1 MAMGRRVTRW
11 TPDRLDVLRGLV
23 AEGKTDR
30 QIAQEL
36 GTTKG
41 AVDQVAHRLGIPF
54 RGQMRIMDARHGRNP
69 FYRARRAAGLTRAQA
84 AMRAGVSE
92 QLICEYER
100 GAARPARWIFWQAL
114 AQTYGCSI
122 GDLLGDEVLDTAR

>member
-1 MAMGRRVTRW
+1 MGRKITAW
-11 TPDRLDVLRGLV
+11 TPDRVAQLERLV
-23 AEGKTDR
+23 EEGQTDR

-41 AVDQVAHRLGIPF
+41 AVDQVAHRLGIPL

-69 FYRARRAAGLTRAQA
+69 FYRARKAAGLTRAQA

-100 GAARPARWIFWQAL
+100 GAARLARWVFWQAL
-114 AQTYGCSI
+114 AQTYGCSV